1 MINSL
6 RNFAKTK
13 FAGLLVF
20 IMIIP
25 FVFWGMG
32 GMFSSG
38 NTNNVA
44 KINNKN
50 ISTQDFIN
58 HINQSNIPEQ
68 TIRENLD
75 KNIIEELLST
85 LVSTTLL
92 DLEIKDFNILISENT
107 LFQMIKSNQNFHD
120 DNGNFERIK
129 YEKFLLENN
138 QSAPGFEARLRNREL
153 QKSLFDFVGAGT
165 VSPNFLVKK
174 LYNDENRNL
183 EIEFIDL
190 SVFYKK
196 KSAITDQELENFV
209 SENKDN
215 LKVEYLD
222 FDYLI
227 INPSNLI
234 GSKEF
239 DQAFFDKIDQ
249 IEIDISNDVSFNNIV
264 SKLDIKPIKIKNFK
278 FSSEKNNIEKRIFD
292 LRTNEYDIFENDN
305 NFILYKIRKI
315 EERGPDLNDTQT
327 RKEVIEL
334 VSQKNKFDYNR
345 NLLEKVTQ
353 KNFNDDDFKKLGQ
366 NNIQT
371 LKLNSIKDNK
381 KFDINSVEV
390 LYSLQ
395 ENSFTLIN
403 DEQNNVYL
411 AKIKKFNNKII
422 NENDDKFN
430 EYANKLN
437 SNTKNS
443 ILKSY
448 DLFLNNKYDV
458 TLNKK
463 TLERV
468 KNYFK

>member
-1 MINSL
+1 M
-6 RNFAKTK
+6 
-13 FAGLLVF
+13 
-20 IMIIP
+20 
-25 FVFWGMG
+25 
-32 GMFSSG
+32 
-38 NTNNVA
+38 
-44 KINNKN
+44 
-50 ISTQDFIN
+50 
-58 HINQSNIPEQ
+58 
-68 TIRENLD
+68 
-75 KNIIEELLST
+75 
-85 LVSTTLL
+85 
-92 DLEIKDFNILISENT
+92 
-107 LFQMIKSNQNFHD
+107 
-120 DNGNFERIK
+120 
-129 YEKFLLENN
+129 
-138 QSAPGFEARLRNREL
+138 
-153 QKSLFDFVGAGT
+153 
-165 VSPNFLVKK
+165 
-174 LYNDENRNL
+174 
-183 EIEFIDL
+183 
-190 SVFYKK
+190 
-196 KSAITDQELENFV
+196 
-209 SENKDN
+209 
-215 LKVEYLD
+215 
-222 FDYLI
+222 
-227 INPSNLI
+227 I

-264 SKLDIKPIKIKNFK
+264 SNLDIKPTKIKNFK

-305 NFILYKIRKI
+305 DFILYKIRKI

-327 RKEVIEL
+327 RNEVIEL

-395 ENSFTLIN
+395 ENSYTLIN

>member
-92 DLEIKDFNILISENT
+92 DLEVKDFDILISENT

-174 LYNDENRNL
+174 LYIDENRNL

-190 SVFYKK
+190 SIFYKK
-196 KSAITDQELENFV
+196 NSAITDQELKNFV
-209 SENKDN
+209 RENKDN

-315 EERGPDLNDTQT
+315 EERGPDLNDSQT

-366 NNIQT
+366 NNIQI

-395 ENSFTLIN
+395 ENSYTLIN

>member
-32 GMFSSG
+32 DMFSSG
-38 NTNNVA
+38 HTNNVA
-44 KINNKN
+44 KINDKN

-92 DLEIKDFNILISENT
+92 DLEVKDFNILISENT

-292 LRTNEYDIFENDN
+292 LRTNEYDIFENEN

-366 NNIQT
+366 NNIQI

>member
-1 MINSL
+1 MINSF

-92 DLEIKDFNILISENT
+92 DLEVKDFNILISENT

-305 NFILYKIRKI
+305 DFILYKIRKI

>member
-1 MINSL
+1 M
-6 RNFAKTK
+6 
-13 FAGLLVF
+13 
-20 IMIIP
+20 
-25 FVFWGMG
+25 
-32 GMFSSG
+32 
-38 NTNNVA
+38 
-44 KINNKN
+44 
-50 ISTQDFIN
+50 
-58 HINQSNIPEQ
+58 
-68 TIRENLD
+68 
-75 KNIIEELLST
+75 
-85 LVSTTLL
+85 
-92 DLEIKDFNILISENT
+92 
-107 LFQMIKSNQNFHD
+107 
-120 DNGNFERIK
+120 
-129 YEKFLLENN
+129 
-138 QSAPGFEARLRNREL
+138 
-153 QKSLFDFVGAGT
+153 
-165 VSPNFLVKK
+165 
-174 LYNDENRNL
+174 
-183 EIEFIDL
+183 
-190 SVFYKK
+190 
-196 KSAITDQELENFV
+196 
-209 SENKDN
+209 
-215 LKVEYLD
+215 
-222 FDYLI
+222 
-227 INPSNLI
+227 
-234 GSKEF
+234 
-239 DQAFFDKIDQ
+239 
-249 IEIDISNDVSFNNIV
+249 
-264 SKLDIKPIKIKNFK
+264 
-278 FSSEKNNIEKRIFD
+278 
-292 LRTNEYDIFENDN
+292 
-305 NFILYKIRKI
+305 
-315 EERGPDLNDTQT
+315 
-327 RKEVIEL
+327 IEL

-353 KNFNDDDFKKLGQ
+353 KNFNDNDFKKLGQ

>member
-92 DLEIKDFNILISENT
+92 DLEVKDFNILISENT

-327 RKEVIEL
+327 RNEVIEL

>member
-1 MINSL
+1 MINSF

-92 DLEIKDFNILISENT
+92 DLEVKDFNIFISENT
-107 LFQMIKSNQNFHD
+107 LFKMIKSNQNFHD

-190 SVFYKK
+190 SIFYKK
-196 KSAITDQELENFV
+196 KSAIKNQDLEKFV
-209 SENKDN
+209 RENKDN

-366 NNIQT
+366 NNIQI

>member
-92 DLEIKDFNILISENT
+92 DLEVKDFDILISENT

-190 SVFYKK
+190 SIFYKK
-196 KSAITDQELENFV
+196 NSAITDQELKNFV
-209 SENKDN
+209 RENKDN

-264 SKLDIKPIKIKNFK
+264 SNLDIKPTKIKNFK

-305 NFILYKIRKI
+305 DFILYKIRKI

-327 RKEVIEL
+327 RNEVIEL

-395 ENSFTLIN
+395 ENSYTLIN

>member
-92 DLEIKDFNILISENT
+92 DLEVKDFDILISENT
-107 LFQMIKSNQNFHD
+107 LFQMIKSNKNFHD

-190 SVFYKK
+190 SIFYKK
-196 KSAITDQELENFV
+196 NSAITDQELKNFV
-209 SENKDN
+209 RENKDN

-264 SKLDIKPIKIKNFK
+264 SNLDIKPTKIKNFK

-305 NFILYKIRKI
+305 DFILYKIRKI

-327 RKEVIEL
+327 RNEVIEL

-395 ENSFTLIN
+395 ENSYTLIN

>member
-1 MINSL
+1 MIGSF

-92 DLEIKDFNILISENT
+92 DLEVKDFNILISENT
-107 LFQMIKSNQNFHD
+107 LFQIIKSNQNFHD

-153 QKSLFDFVGAGT
+153 QKNLFDFVGAGT

-190 SVFYKK
+190 SIFYKK
-196 KSAITDQELENFV
+196 KSAITNQELEKFV
-209 SENKDN
+209 RENKNN

-264 SKLDIKPIKIKNFK
+264 SNLDIKPIKIKNFK

-305 NFILYKIRKI
+305 DFILYKIRKI

-327 RKEVIEL
+327 RNEVIEL

-353 KNFNDDDFKKLGQ
+353 KNFNNDDFKRLGQ

-395 ENSFTLIN
+395 ENSYTLIN

>member
-92 DLEIKDFNILISENT
+92 DLEVKDFDISISENT

-174 LYNDENRNL
+174 LYIDENRNL

-190 SVFYKK
+190 SIFYKK
-196 KSAITDQELENFV
+196 NSAITDQELKNFV
-209 SENKDN
+209 RENKDN

-264 SKLDIKPIKIKNFK
+264 SKLDIKPTKIKNFK

-305 NFILYKIRKI
+305 NFILYRIRKI

>member
-92 DLEIKDFNILISENT
+92 DLEVKDFNILISENT

-190 SVFYKK
+190 SIFYKK
-196 KSAITDQELENFV
+196 NSAITDQELKNFV
-209 SENKDN
+209 RENKDN

-327 RKEVIEL
+327 RNEVIEL

-395 ENSFTLIN
+395 ENSYTLIN

>member
-92 DLEIKDFNILISENT
+92 DLEVKDFDILISENT

-366 NNIQT
+366 NNIQI

>member
-92 DLEIKDFNILISENT
+92 DLEVKDFNILISENT

>member
-92 DLEIKDFNILISENT
+92 DLEVKDFNILISENT

-366 NNIQT
+366 NNIQI

-395 ENSFTLIN
+395 ENSYTLIN

-411 AKIKKFNNKII
+411 AKIKRFNNKII

>member
-92 DLEIKDFNILISENT
+92 DLEVKDFNILISENT

-366 NNIQT
+366 NNIQI

-411 AKIKKFNNKII
+411 AKIKRFNNKII

>member
-92 DLEIKDFNILISENT
+92 DLEVKDFDILISENT
-107 LFQMIKSNQNFHD
+107 LFQMIKSNKNFHD

>member
-92 DLEIKDFNILISENT
+92 DLEVKDFNILISENT
-107 LFQMIKSNQNFHD
+107 LFKMIKSNQNFHD

-366 NNIQT
+366 NNIQI

>member
-92 DLEIKDFNILISENT
+92 DLEIKDFDISISENT
-107 LFQMIKSNQNFHD
+107 LFQMIKSNENFHD

-209 SENKDN
+209 RENKDN
-215 LKVEYLD
+215 LKLEYLD

-264 SKLDIKPIKIKNFK
+264 SNLDIKPTKIKNFK

-305 NFILYKIRKI
+305 DFILYKIRKI

-327 RKEVIEL
+327 RNEVIEL

-395 ENSFTLIN
+395 ENSYTLIN

>member
-92 DLEIKDFNILISENT
+92 DLEVKDFNILISENT

-264 SKLDIKPIKIKNFK
+264 SNLNIKPTKIKNFK
-278 FSSEKNNIEKRIFD
+278 FSSEKNNIEKKIFD

-305 NFILYKIRKI
+305 DFILYKIRKI

-327 RKEVIEL
+327 RNEVIEL

>member
-92 DLEIKDFNILISENT
+92 DLEVKDFNILISENT

-315 EERGPDLNDTQT
+315 EKRGPDLNDTQT
-327 RKEVIEL
+327 RNEVIEL

-422 NENDDKFN
+422 NENDDK
-430 EYANKLN
+430 LM
-437 SNTKNS
+437 SMLIS
-443 ILKSY
+443 
-448 DLFLNNKYDV
+448 
-458 TLNKK
+458 
-463 TLERV
+463 
-468 KNYFK
+468 

>member
-92 DLEIKDFNILISENT
+92 DLEVKDFNILISENT

-345 NLLEKVTQ
+345 NLLEKVSQ

-366 NNIQT
+366 KNILT

>member
-92 DLEIKDFNILISENT
+92 DLEVKDFNIFISENT
-107 LFQMIKSNQNFHD
+107 LFRMIKSNQNFHD

-196 KSAITDQELENFV
+196 KSAITDQDLENFV

-366 NNIQT
+366 NNIQI

>member
-85 LVSTTLL
+85 LVSATLL
-92 DLEIKDFNILISENT
+92 NLEVKDFNILISENT
-107 LFQMIKSNQNFHD
+107 LFQMIKSNQNFQD

-366 NNIQT
+366 NNIQI

>member
-190 SVFYKK
+190 SIFYKK
-196 KSAITDQELENFV
+196 KSAITDQELEKFV

-264 SKLDIKPIKIKNFK
+264 SNLDIKPTKIKNFK
-278 FSSEKNNIEKRIFD
+278 FSSEKNNIEKKIFD
-292 LRTNEYDIFENDN
+292 LRTNKYDIFENDN
-305 NFILYKIRKI
+305 DFILYKIRKI

-327 RKEVIEL
+327 RNEVIEL

-395 ENSFTLIN
+395 ENSYTLIN

>member
-1 MINSL
+1 MINSF

-75 KNIIEELLST
+75 KNIIEEILST
-85 LVSTTLL
+85 LVSTSLL
-92 DLEIKDFNILISENT
+92 DLEVKDFNILISENT
-107 LFQMIKSNQNFHD
+107 LFQMIKSNKNFHD
-120 DNGNFERIK
+120 DNGNFQRIK

-153 QKSLFDFVGAGT
+153 QRNLFDFVGAGT

-196 KSAITDQELENFV
+196 KSAITDQELEKFV
-209 SENKDN
+209 SQNKDN
-215 LKVEYLD
+215 LKIEYLD
-222 FDYLI
+222 FDYII

-234 GSKEF
+234 GSEEF

-305 NFILYKIRKI
+305 DFILYKIRKI

-334 VSQKNKFDYNR
+334 VSQRNKFDYNR

>member
-92 DLEIKDFNILISENT
+92 DLEVKDFNILISENT

-196 KSAITDQELENFV
+196 KSAISDQELENFV

-366 NNIQT
+366 NNIQI

>member
-1 MINSL
+1 MINSF

-92 DLEIKDFNILISENT
+92 DLEVKDFNILISENT

-153 QKSLFDFVGAGT
+153 QKNLFDFVGAGT

>member
-44 KINNKN
+44 KINDKN

-92 DLEIKDFNILISENT
+92 DLEVKDFNILISENT
-107 LFQMIKSNQNFHD
+107 LFKMIKSNQNFHD

-138 QSAPGFEARLRNREL
+138 QSAPGFEAQLRNREL

-366 NNIQT
+366 NNIQI

>member
-44 KINNKN
+44 KINDKN

-92 DLEIKDFNILISENT
+92 DLEVKDFNILISENT

-411 AKIKKFNNKII
+411 AKIKRFNNKII